1 MYYERIID
9 KYLAEWASASE
20 HKPILLRGAR
30 QVGKSTV
37 ARHLGQSFK
46 NFVEV
51 NFEMQPEYKQLFKD
65 NLDVKRIIPQISAI
79 CGQAIVPGETLLFFD
94 EVQSCPEAIMSL
106 RFFKED
112 MPELHVIAAGSLLE
126 FALRELPTFGV
137 GRIHSMFMRPMSFD
151 EFLIANGEN
160 LLLNARNEAT
170 YKFPL
175 PDVLHNKLVQ
185 LLRTYLLVG
194 GMPEVVCK
202 WVTTHDYLKCREV
215 QDDIINGYEDDFAK
229 YKKKVNPMLL
239 RMTLRSVAVQMG
251 QKFVYSQVEG
261 GYKSYEVKEAIEML
275 TLAGLIIPV
284 TSTAANGFPLG
295 SEIHSTTRKMLLL
308 DTGLMLCILNM
319 TLGDISQV
327 TTQILTAR
335 ATDLVNKGPMAELLA
350 GLEILRYQSPNT
362 RQEMYYWTR
371 QAKNSLAE
379 IDYVTVWKQRI
390 LPIEV
395 KAGTQGGMKSLWSFM
410 RSKGLTSA
418 IRCSLENFGTFD
430 YIDNEDGGAVR
441 HVGVCPLYAISMM
454 QQLAL

>member
-1 MYYERIID
+1 MYCKRIID
-9 KYLAEWASASE
+9 KYLSEWASENE
-20 HKPILLRGAR
+20 HKPVLLRGAR
-30 QVGKSTV
+30 QVGKSTAV
-37 ARHLGQSFK
+37 RNLGQSFK

-51 NFEMQPEYKQLFKD
+51 NFERQPEYKQLFKD
-65 NLDVKRIIPQISAI
+65 NLDVKRIISQMSAI
-79 CGQAIVPGETLLFFD
+79 CGQTIVPGDTLLFLD

-106 RFFKED
+106 RFFRED
-112 MPELHVIAAGSLLE
+112 IPQLHVIAAGSLLE

-137 GRIHSMFMRPMSFD
+137 GRIHSMFMYPMSFD
-151 EFLIANGEN
+151 EFLIANGED
-160 LLLNARNEAT
+160 LLLNARNAAT
-170 YKFPL
+170 YKSPL
-175 PDVLHNKLVQ
+175 ADVLHNKLVL

-194 GMPEVVCK
+194 GMPEAVCK

-215 QDDIINGYEDDFAK
+215 QDDIITSYEDDFAK
-229 YKKKVNPMLL
+229 YKKKVNPVLL

-261 GYKSYEVKEAIEML
+261 GYKTYEVKQAIEML

-295 SEIHSTTRKMLLL
+295 CEIHSTTRKMLLL

-319 TLGDISQV
+319 TLGDISQI
-327 TTQILTAR
+327 TTQVLTAS
-335 ATDLVNKGPMAELLA
+335 ATDLVNKGPMAELIA
-350 GLEILRYQSPNT
+350 GLEILRYQSPNM
-362 RQEMYYWTR
+362 RHEMYYWTR
-371 QAKNSLAE
+371 QTKNSLAE
-379 IDYVTVWKQRI
+379 IDYVTVWKQRV

-410 RSKGLTSA
+410 RSKRLEFA

-430 YIDNEDGGAVR
+430 YIDNEDDEAVR

-454 QQLAL
+454 HDLTL